1 MTDGGDQWA
10 RKTGRSKAVI
20 MEAGE
25 TAEMEE
31 DVMTEELS
39 EDDTNEAGVE
49 EVDLDDRQ
57 ISTRWEQGG
66 NKVRRRTFFDIF
78 EEDQLSE
85 EGEEGHRDI
94 VQKHRKNCECCPGH
108 HLIVDHYSSA

>member
-1 MTDGGDQWA
+1 
-10 RKTGRSKAVI
+10 

-25 TAEMEE
+25 PAEMEE

-39 EDDTNEAGVE
+39 EDDDRVFGVD
-49 EVDLDDRQ
+49 EVDLDDREN
-57 ISTRWEQGG
+57 STLWEQGG
-66 NKVRRRTFFDIF
+66 NKVRRRTFLDIF

-94 VQKHRKNCECCPGH
+94 IQKNS
-108 HLIVDHYSSA
+108 I

>member
-1 MTDGGDQWA
+1 
-10 RKTGRSKAVI
+10 

-25 TAEMEE
+25 PAEMEE
-31 DVMTEELS
+31 DVMTEKLS
-39 EDDTNEAGVE
+39 EDDNNEVGVD
-49 EVDLDDRQ
+49 EVDLDDRAVDMDEVDLDDRDVGVEEDDLDDREN
-57 ISTRWEQGG
+57 STLWEQGG

-94 VQKHRKNCECCPGH
+94 IQKNS
-108 HLIVDHYSSA
+108 I

>member
-1 MTDGGDQWA
+1 MTDGDDQWA
-10 RKTGRSKAVI
+10 RKPGRSKAVI

-25 TAEMEE
+25 PAEMEE

-39 EDDTNEAGVE
+39 EDDNREVDTD
-49 EVDLDDRQ
+49 EVDLDDREN
-57 ISTRWEQGG
+57 STGWEQGG

-78 EEDQLSE
+78 ENDQLSE

-94 VQKHRKNCECCPGH
+94 IQKNGIWITPSN
-108 HLIVDHYSSA
+108 LA

>member
-1 MTDGGDQWA
+1 
-10 RKTGRSKAVI
+10 

-25 TAEMEE
+25 PAEMEE

-39 EDDTNEAGVE
+39 EDDDRVFGVD
-49 EVDLDDRQ
+49 EVDLDDREVDTDEVDLDDREVDVDEDDLDDREN
-57 ISTRWEQGG
+57 STLWEQGG

-94 VQKHRKNCECCPGH
+94 ENSKQKS
-108 HLIVDHYSSA
+108 I